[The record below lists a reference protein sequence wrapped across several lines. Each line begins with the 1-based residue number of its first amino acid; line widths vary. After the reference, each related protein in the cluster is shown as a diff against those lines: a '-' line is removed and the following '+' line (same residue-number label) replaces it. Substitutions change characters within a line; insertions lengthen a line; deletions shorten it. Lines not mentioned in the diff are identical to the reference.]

1 MTSPDHALALCPEFA
16 FLLAATAWPHDDEAI
31 ARIRGAAAAVTE
43 IERLLALTR
52 RHHVTGLVARA
63 LAHCGDI
70 LDSPV
75 RQELTLEALD
85 LAEEQFRQLL
95 QTHRAVLA
103 LRARGIPVV
112 VLKGVPAALAIYGE
126 AGVRRSVDIDLLV
139 RRSDL
144 ETARDTLENTGYSRS
159 DPPRDAGERQ
169 VRASLRYGKDWGF
182 DHHHSDTGMEL
193 HWRLFQNP
201 RLVGRIGMEDAVECT
216 VAPGIALPVVRPGI
230 AALYLVAHGA
240 EHAWSRLKWLADL
253 AAVLRRE
260 PDAANRLMIG
270 AVTHGI
276 ANMTMAALLLC
287 HDLYESPLPAPE
299 YRDVASSWRTR
310 RLVDIARASLIGE
323 QDGTE
328 LEHRAMAT
336 TRKNLGHYLFS
347 TDPRFWWRELAYD
360 LFHQGDGGLAGLAQR
375 AANVAL
381 LQLS

>member
-1 MTSPDHALALCPEFA
+1 MTLPALCPEFA
-16 FLLAATAWPHDDEAI
+16 FLLAATAWPHDEEAI
-31 ARIRGAAAAVTE
+31 ARIRRAASAVVE
-43 IERLLALTR
+43 PERLLALTR

-63 LAHCGDI
+63 LGHCGGI
-70 LDSPV
+70 LEGPV
-75 RQELTLEALD
+75 RQALTLEALD

-95 QTHRAVLA
+95 QTHRAVAA
-103 LRARGIPVV
+103 LRARGVPVV

-139 RRSDL
+139 HRSDL
-144 ETARDTLENTGYSRS
+144 ERACDVLENASYSRS
-159 DPPRDAGERQ
+159 EPPGDAAERD

-182 DHHHSDTGMEL
+182 DHHHSDTGIEL

-201 RLVGRIGMEDAVECT
+201 LLLGRVGMGDAVECT
-216 VAPGIALPVVRPGI
+216 VAPGIALPVMRPGI

-260 PDAANRLMIG
+260 PDAANRLVAS
-270 AVTHGI
+270 AVAHGI

-287 HDLYESPLPAPE
+287 HELYASALPGPE
-299 YRDVASSWRTR
+299 YRSLAISWRTLK
-310 RLVDIARASLIGE
+310 LVDIARASLVGE
-323 QDGTE
+323 QDGAE
-328 LEHRAMAT
+328 LEDRAMAT

-347 TDPRFWWRELAYD
+347 ADPRYWWRELAYD
-360 LFHQGDGGLAGLAQR
+360 LFHQGDSGLAGRLAQR
-375 AANVAL
+375 AANVAR